1 MAYTQVQK
9 DSALAQFV
17 EGKSLD
23 TISTVLGI
31 PLKTLYN
38 WRKKNDWDS
47 RMRIGN
53 IDIAISIEQEIYKLL
68 QKMIENESIG
78 NPAEVDKLAKLT
90 KVLERINPSRQIYNS
105 LYRLLD
111 GVTDYVNRAGDPELT
126 KVWQKHLRPL
136 GEHLKLL
143 FAPRES

>member
-90 KVLERINPSRQIYNS
+90 KVLERINPSR
-105 LYRLLD
+105 
-111 GVTDYVNRAGDPELT
+111 
-126 KVWQKHLRPL
+126 
-136 GEHLKLL
+136 
-143 FAPRES
+143 